1 MKAWYIIIPIATL
14 LFGIW
19 LGSMLSNDNSIK
31 QNEVQ
36 TAISN
41 ITIYTNKIFTEY
53 EYIDHFPQKAN
64 MVDQFA
70 LQLNMVVN
78 KYNSLLTDSRQ
89 VAADFTI
96 LKKDYDRLNKLN
108 NRKLFFI
115 IGGQAQYSIK
125 RNLAD
130 VGILAGI
137 EYKRFGILGGYMFS
151 NQTITLSA
159 YYRF

>member
-1 MKAWYIIIPIATL
+1 MKWLYIIIPIITL

-31 QNEVQ
+31 QSEVQ

-53 EYIDHFPQKAN
+53 EYITATSMGIPTDQFPLEVN
-64 MVDQFA
+64 MVID
-70 LQLNMVVN
+70 
-78 KYNSLLTDSRQ
+78 KYNSLLTDSRK
-89 VAADFTI
+89 VAYDFAI
-96 LKKDYDRLNKLN
+96 LQKDYDRLNKIN

-115 IGGQAQYSIK
+115 VGGQTQYSIK
-125 RNLAD
+125 RSLAD
-130 VGILAGI
+130 IGILAGI
-137 EYKRFGILGGYMFS
+137 EYKRFGILGGYMFF